1 MKRIRTAVIGV
12 GHLGRFHAQ
21 KYALLPEAELVG
33 VADASPERAAAV
45 AAETGSKAF
54 TSYRDLFGLKG
65 LSPLVDAVSIATPTD
80 SHFPIGLEFLSR
92 GIDVLIEKPVTN
104 TAKEARLL
112 IEEADKHK
120 AILQVGHIE
129 RFNPA
134 ITALEGRLKDPVY
147 IECARESAFP
157 NRSADVDVTLDLMI
171 HDIDVVLSLVKSE
184 IAEVQATG
192 VAVLTDK
199 ADVAS
204 ARLCFK
210 NGCVAVFTAS
220 RAAKERVRKITIYQK
235 DGYFSADYANQLLAF
250 SKVTRPAGASFGE
263 LVREEIS
270 VEKKDTLLEEI
281 RSFVKCS
288 AQRSVPIVSGA
299 DALRAL
305 EVAGRI
311 QEAMAFHHGPRRL

>member
-45 AAETGSKAF
+45 AAEVKTKAF
-54 TSYRDLFGLKG
+54 TSYRELFGLKG
-65 LSPLVDAVSIATPTD
+65 SNPLVDAVSIATPTD
-80 SHFPIGLEFLSR
+80 SHFSIGMEFLSR
-92 GIDVLIEKPVTN
+92 GIDVLIEKPVTSS
-104 TAKEARLL
+104 AGEARLL
-112 IEEADKHK
+112 VEEAERRK
-120 AILQVGHIE
+120 AVLQVGHIE

-134 ITALEGRLKDPVY
+134 ITALAGRLKDPVY

-157 NRSADVDVTLDLMI
+157 NRSTDVDVTLDLMI
-171 HDIDVVLSLVKSE
+171 HDIDIVLGLVNAE
-184 IAEVQATG
+184 ITEVQAAG

-210 NGCVAVFTAS
+210 NGCVAVFTAN
-220 RAAKERVRKITIYQK
+220 RAARERVRKITIYQK

-263 LVREEIS
+263 LTYEDIPI
-270 VEKKDTLLEEI
+270 EKKDTLLEEI

-299 DALRAL
+299 GALQAL
-305 EVAGRI
+305 EVAERI
-311 QEAMAFHHGPRRL
+311 QEAMALHSGGRRP